1 MSTER
6 MGMRLYQPVMFV
18 GLGGTGCAIGAEL
31 ERRMREDICG
41 PDGLDFRKLRNREDM
56 LPFQLPSCI
65 QFVYA
70 DLNEAELDRL
80 PSRVVSG
87 PEHEPAVRLTASYVR
102 DLVPR
107 VPGYPDLAR
116 NLRMKVPLETA
127 SWLPPASRDE
137 PRTSSLQK
145 GAGQL
150 PTIGR
155 AALFGTFAGGSI
167 TPAVQDLRTAAGRL
181 ATSGEDLFALGG
193 QRPRG
198 VDVFVAF
205 SVAGGTGAGIFYDY
219 LHLVAD
225 TVAHHSKLRVR
236 LYPLVL
242 MPSAFP
248 EGLGGGRA
256 AELNAAR
263 SLLDLFRLVDQQN
276 GAEAALELRG
286 AHDRVMDDPD
296 QLAVNYPGGRQI
308 VMPGGT
314 MQTGFLFSQPAGA
327 DRDDMHRSIVSL
339 VMSLIGTEMS
349 PEAHQSGEHYQSFAD
364 SFVNMSVDRETL
376 AENGIGNRGVST
388 ALVASLTVPVD
399 QLSSIVGAHLLAAA
413 VRQIMQPQG
422 AAGNPAEDIK
432 DFLIKA
438 GVDDLRHRPGAAFH
452 EPEAASGARAVG
464 ETLRDRGEIMKVA
477 IDRLNAD
484 LGRRVPEIAAHFD
497 PIRAARDLL
506 GRMDVFRLQR
516 VAFGTP
522 PNSDEGGVHGFLFRR
537 TARPVPPVQGF
548 GDLPPGD
555 PELKDKFMHRVQ
567 WNDEVVVGAR
577 NLQDTWYGW
586 QTQVA
591 WAVQWNA
598 QRRVWNRQLE
608 QLQRDLNALT
618 RALTE
623 FVNRDEEDFSA
634 RSAALYRRRVGESY
648 LLPTGNGMT
657 VFYEQLVR
665 RMREQKAR
673 EEALPVSATD
683 AQLVEVL
690 VGHETWREAYRISVA
705 ESPENAV
712 SYLRE
717 QVQSAVKRFLREPP
731 AGEQP
736 LLPRLHDLLTAAA
749 GHTHGPDIQ
758 QDYLAEFGGK
768 VAGLV
773 PASFDP
779 QGSGPMKVLIN
790 YPADAKNQVVEDYL
804 RTSLNLPTGHNVTP
818 EYRHTTS
825 EALSVVLFRTSMGVT
840 EVDEVRHVLR
850 GWAGAL
856 DRERP
861 TDRLRWRQRTGYDF
875 GYLATSERHRIAIL
889 HRILCALWNG
899 KGSVHGGSDT
909 SPERLNITLGGGVT
923 MTLPLEPLRD
933 ASSWGSMLRAYE
945 LWALDGGEVHREFCA
960 VLLTEL
966 PDGVTSRPKP
976 PGPLYTQVKNLAAAQ
991 IKILDEMIKEDE
1003 EGHRSR
1009 DTQMRR
1015 FWAETLPAALNEEF
1029 TGVNGRVAKNLLSL
1043 ERYAA
1048 PGAPE

>member
-1 MSTER
+1 VK
-6 MGMRLYQPVMFV
+6 LYQPVMFV
-18 GLGGTGCAIGAEL
+18 GLGGTGCAIGAGL
-31 ERRMREDICG
+31 ERRMREEICG

-56 LPFQLPSCI
+56 LPYQLPSCI

-70 DLNEAELDRL
+70 DLNAAELDRL
-80 PSRVVSG
+80 PGRVASG

-107 VPGYPDLAR
+107 APSYPDLAR
-116 NLRMKVPLETA
+116 NLRMKIPAEIA

-137 PRTSSLQK
+137 PRTASLQK

-155 AALFGTFAGGSI
+155 AALFGTFSDGSI
-167 TPAVQDLRTAAGRL
+167 TPAVQDLRTAIGRL
-181 ATSGEDLFALGG
+181 ATAGEDLYALGG

-198 VDVFVAF
+198 VDVFVAL

-219 LHLVAD
+219 LHLISE
-225 TVAHHSKLRVR
+225 TLAHHSQLRVR

-263 SLLDLFRLVDQQN
+263 ALLDLFRLVDQQN

-286 AHDRVMDDPD
+286 AHDRLLNDPEE
-296 QLAVNYPGGRQI
+296 LSVNYPGGLQI
-308 VMPGGT
+308 VMPPGT

-327 DRDDMHRSIVSL
+327 TRDDMHRSIVSL

-349 PEAHQSGEHYQSFAD
+349 PEADQSGEHYQSFAD

-399 QLSSIVGAHLLAAA
+399 ELSSIVGAHLLAAA
-413 VRQIMQPQG
+413 VRQITVPQG
-422 AAGNPAEDIK
+422 PTDTTTDDIK

-438 GVDDLRHRPGAAFH
+438 GIDDLRHRPGAKFQ
-452 EPEAASGARAVG
+452 EPPSGAGARAMG
-464 ETLRDRGEIMKVA
+464 EALRDRGEIMKVA

-484 LGRRVPEIAAHFD
+484 LARRVPDLAAHFD
-497 PIRAARDLL
+497 PVKAARDLL

-516 VAFGTP
+516 VGFGFPAAANESERT
-522 PNSDEGGVHGFLFRR
+522 GVHGFLYRR
-537 TARPVPPVQGF
+537 TGRPAPPPGF
-548 GDLPPGD
+548 GDLPPAP
-555 PELKDKFMHRVQ
+555 PELKDRLLRRVQ
-567 WNDEVVVGAR
+567 PNDEVVVAAR
-577 NLQDTWYGW
+577 NQQDTWYGW
-586 QTQVA
+586 QTHVA
-591 WAVQWNA
+591 WAVHWNA
-598 QRRVWNRQLE
+598 HRRVWNRQLE
-608 QLQRDLNALT
+608 QLQRDLAALT
-618 RALTE
+618 RALSD
-623 FVNRDEEDFSA
+623 FANQDNEDFGT
-634 RSAALYRRRVGESY
+634 RSAALYRRRVGQSY
-648 LLPTGNGMT
+648 LLPTGSGMEL
-657 VFYEQLVR
+657 FYSQLIR
-665 RMREQKAR
+665 RMREQKTR
-673 EEALPVSATD
+673 EELLPVSASD
-683 AQLVEVL
+683 AQLVRVL
-690 VGHETWREAYRISVA
+690 IDDEAWREAYRISVD

-731 AGEQP
+731 SGEQP

-768 VAGLV
+768 LAGLL
-773 PASFDP
+773 PASFNP

-790 YPADAKNQVVEDYL
+790 YPADAKNPVVEDYL
-804 RTSLNLPTGHNVTP
+804 RDSLNLPTGPNVTQ
-818 EYRHTTS
+818 EYRHTMN

-840 EVDEVRHVLR
+840 EVDEVRQVLR
-850 GWAGAL
+850 RWAGAL
-856 DRERP
+856 DREEP

-875 GYLATSERHRIAIL
+875 AYLATRERHRVAIL

-899 KGSVHGGSDT
+899 KGTIQGPEA

-923 MTLPLEPLRD
+923 MTLPLKPLRE
-933 ASSWGSMLRAYE
+933 ASSWGNLLQAYE
-945 LWALDGGEVHREFCA
+945 LWALDGADVHREFCA
-960 VLLTEL
+960 VLLKEL
-966 PDGVTSRPKP
+966 PEGLTSRPKP
-976 PGPLYTQVKNLAAAQ
+976 PDRLYKAITDLAAGQ
-991 IKILDEMIKEDE
+991 IELLDKMMKEDD

-1009 DTQMRR
+1009 DVQMHG
-1015 FWAETLPAALNEEF
+1015 FWADTLPAALDDEL
-1029 TGVNGRVAKNLLSL
+1029 TGVNGRVAKNLRGL
-1043 ERYAA
+1043 ERYAG
-1048 PGAPE
+1048 PGVA